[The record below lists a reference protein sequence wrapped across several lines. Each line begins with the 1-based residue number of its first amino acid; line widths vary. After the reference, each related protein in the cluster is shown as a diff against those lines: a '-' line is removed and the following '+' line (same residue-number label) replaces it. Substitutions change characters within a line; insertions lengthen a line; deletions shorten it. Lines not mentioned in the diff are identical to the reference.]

1 MERIYIS
8 VILPLRIEWV
18 PCYYL
23 ESSGNEESEDG
34 HIVRGSLE
42 SRALDS
48 GKESSGYRPIVRGN
62 RVKVR
67 FAGRTYIGVVDEVGI
82 TPEVEINKIQPVIS
96 IEERLETISEQE
108 LDLWKFVADYYLCSI
123 GEVYKAAYPPSKTN
137 GEVSKVLSEERAEE
151 RHAKNIDRKIAVLTA
166 RREGVL
172 ARIGRKSLQAEKART
187 EATRAKYLSEKEA
200 LEQTAAELGKQIA
213 DAESEKNAPEESSSC
228 SKPEIQLDFSL
239 SAAQT
244 TAYEE
249 IHKAF
254 ENHNPVLLQGVTGS
268 GKTELH
274 IALAKEALIRGRN
287 VLYLIPEIA
296 VSRQMEERLGRIF
309 GNLLLIF
316 HSKETP
322 ARRLEVA
329 NAVRRGPYIVLGTRS
344 SIFLPHHDL
353 GLVIVDEEHD
363 TSYKQDAPAPR
374 YNGRDTALVLAKIH
388 GGDAVLSTA
397 TPSLESLYNCR
408 IGRMTKV
415 ELTEKYYGA
424 AESDVEIIDTS
435 AERRKRG
442 MAGSFSFKLIN
453 HIRETLSEGG
463 QVLLLRGRR
472 AYSPSVQCFTCG
484 DIPKCPHCNVPLSM
498 HKQEGLLMCHYCG
511 WRTPYT
517 GICGK
522 CGGELIPL
530 GAGTQKI
537 EEEAAALFQDAKVA
551 RLDSDVAMSSGKE
564 ISIIRDFAAKKI
576 DILVGTQIVTKGF
589 DFDNLS
595 LVAVLQADSLL
606 AQQDFRADERAVQLL
621 EQFRGRSGRRGRK
634 GLFVIQTSQ
643 PSHPVYQ
650 LFLQE
655 ESVSVNADKSL
666 LDNMMQER
674 YAFGYPP
681 FSRVVKVLL
690 KDTYEARVE
699 KMSME
704 LTAEIRN
711 AFGLSSAGFVQD
723 SSACVSVVGPYS
735 PPVDKQYDHY
745 VKNIRINLRKD
756 NALASRK
763 QKLAEVVDAFVRNHA
778 YPGHI
783 ALDVDPV

>member
-8 VILPLRIEWV
+8 VILPLKIEWI

-23 ESSGNEESEDG
+23 ESSENEESKDG
-34 HIVRGSLE
+34 YIGRGSLE
-42 SRALDS
+42 DP
-48 GKESSGYRPIVRGN
+48 GKESSGYRPIVRGS

-123 GEVYKAAYPPSKTN
+123 GEVYKAAYPPFKTN
-137 GEVSKVLSEERAEE
+137 GEVSKVLSEEKAEE
-151 RHAKNIDRKIAVLTA
+151 RRAKNIDRKIAALTA

-172 ARIGRKSLQAEKART
+172 ARIGRKTLQAEKART
-187 EATRAKYLSEKEA
+187 EATREKYLSEKEA

-213 DAESEKNAPEESSSC
+213 DAEAEKNAPEMSSSG
-228 SKPEIQLDFSL
+228 SKPEIQLDFTL

-244 TAYEE
+244 NAYEE

-254 ENHNPVLLQGVTGS
+254 EKHNPVLLQGVTGS

-274 IALAKEALIRGRN
+274 IALAKEALTRGRN

-309 GNLLLIF
+309 GDLLLIF

-484 DIPKCPHCNVPLSM
+484 DIPKCPHCNVPLSL

-517 GICGK
+517 GFCGK

-537 EEEAAALFQDAKVA
+537 EEEAATLFPDAKVA

-666 LDNMMQER
+666 LDSMMQER

-699 KMSME
+699 KMAME

-723 SSACVSVVGPYS
+723 SSVCVSVVGPYS
-735 PPVDKQYDHY
+735 PPVDKQYDQY

-778 YPGHI
+778 YPGHV
-783 ALDVDPV
+783 ALDVDPI

>member
-8 VILPLRIEWV
+8 VILPLKIEWV

-34 HIVRGSLE
+34 YIGRGSLE
-42 SRALDS
+42 SRTLDS
-48 GKESSGYRPIVRGN
+48 GNESSGYRPIVRGS

-123 GEVYKAAYPPSKTN
+123 GEVYKAAYPPSKAN
-137 GEVSKVLSEERAEE
+137 GEVSKVLSEEKAEE
-151 RHAKNIDRKIAVLTA
+151 RRAKNIDRKISALTA

-172 ARIGRKSLQAEKART
+172 ARIGRKTLQAEKART
-187 EATRAKYLSEKEA
+187 EATLTKYLSEKEA

-213 DAESEKNAPEESSSC
+213 DAESEKNAPEVSSSG
-228 SKPEIQLDFSL
+228 SKPEIQLDFTL
-239 SAAQT
+239 NAAQT
-244 TAYEE
+244 NAYEE

-254 ENHNPVLLQGVTGS
+254 EKHNPVLLQGVTGS
-268 GKTELH
+268 GKTEMH
-274 IALAKEALIRGRN
+274 IALAKEALTRGRN

-309 GNLLLIF
+309 GDMLLIF

-424 AESDVEIIDTS
+424 SESDVEIIDTS

-484 DIPKCPHCNVPLSM
+484 DIPKCPHCNVPLSL

-537 EEEAAALFQDAKVA
+537 EEEVATLFPDAKVA

-655 ESVSVNADKSL
+655 ESVSVNADKAL

-699 KMSME
+699 KMAMD

-723 SSACVSVVGPYS
+723 PSACVSVVGPYS

-763 QKLAEVVDAFVRNHA
+763 QKLAEVVDAFARNHA

>member
-8 VILPLRIEWV
+8 VILPLKIEWI

-23 ESSGNEESEDG
+23 ESSENEESMG
-34 HIVRGSLE
+34 KHIGRGS
-42 SRALDS
+42 
-48 GKESSGYRPIVRGN
+48 

-82 TPEVEINKIQPVIS
+82 APEVEINKIQPIIS

-151 RHAKNIDRKIAVLTA
+151 RRAKNIDRKIAALTA

-200 LEQTAAELGKQIA
+200 LEQSADELGKQIA
-213 DAESEKNAPEESSSC
+213 DAEAEKNAPEVSSSG
-228 SKPEIQLDFSL
+228 SKTEIQLDFTL

-254 ENHNPVLLQGVTGS
+254 EKHNPVLLQGVTGS

-274 IALAKEALIRGRN
+274 IALAKEALTRGRN

-309 GNLLLIF
+309 GDLLLIF

-484 DIPKCPHCNVPLSM
+484 DIPKCPHCNVPLSL

-517 GICGK
+517 CVCGK

-537 EEEAAALFQDAKVA
+537 EEEVATLFPDAKVA

-655 ESVSVNADKSL
+655 ESVSVNADKAL
-666 LDNMMQER
+666 LDSMMQER

-699 KMSME
+699 KMAME

-723 SSACVSVVGPYS
+723 PSACVSVVGPYS
-735 PPVDKQYDHY
+735 PPVDKQYDQY